1 VALLVCLLALVT
13 RSSGVLSRA
22 GVSSLG
28 DGRSIALVLAVLA
41 VLGFVSGPAQA
52 LLSRRVE
59 TRADV
64 HALQLTRG
72 PDAMIAMQRRLS
84 TRNLSDLDP
93 SPIVFGMFSTHPTG
107 PQRIALARTWAAL
120 NGMPVPPS
128 SVQAAEER

>member
-1 VALLVCLLALVT
+1 
-13 RSSGVLSRA
+13 
-22 GVSSLG
+22 
-28 DGRSIALVLAVLA
+28 
-41 VLGFVSGPAQA
+41 
-52 LLSRRVE
+52 
-59 TRADV
+59 
-64 HALQLTRG
+64 
-72 PDAMIAMQRRLS
+72 MIAMQRRLS